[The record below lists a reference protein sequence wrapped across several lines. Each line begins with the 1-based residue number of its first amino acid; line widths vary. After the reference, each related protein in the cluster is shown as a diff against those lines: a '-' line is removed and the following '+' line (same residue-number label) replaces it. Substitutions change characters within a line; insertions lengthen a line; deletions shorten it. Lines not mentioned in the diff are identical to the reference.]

1 MPVTGRRYSLPG
13 RVFRS
18 MCVCWAWL
26 SAACVG
32 QWAMVAEAAAKAP
45 ADRPNFVFILGEGHG
60 WASTSIPMDDTAP
73 RDSRSA
79 VCRTPNLERLAA
91 AGMRFANFYA
101 PSPRCTPSRATL
113 LTGISPARLHM
124 TFVGEGRG
132 DTGGADG
139 EQKSI
144 PPRCLVELPTSATT
158 IAEVLKNAGYATAHF
173 GKWHVGRVSP
183 AQHGFDESD
192 GATHNGGPD
201 NVENPHPKELYG
213 MTERGVD
220 FITRQ
225 VRAGKP
231 FYLQLS
237 HYAARKGGAA
247 SPQAIAMA
255 SDLGQGLKERELS
268 ELAADI
274 DLDLALGILLKR
286 LDDLGI
292 FENTFVIFTTDHGS
306 PGRNPP
312 FAGGKGTVSEGGLR
326 VPLIIC
332 GPNIQPGLC
341 SHVRCVGADL
351 FPTIAELAHANK
363 SVPADLEGG
372 SLVPVMQNRGTRV
385 VARSRDEYVV
395 HFPHYDKDPLGPAS
409 ALLLGDFKIVRTFED
424 GKVRLFNIAVDPGE
438 RRDLTSE
445 LPDKAKEL
453 ERRLSDYLAS
463 VRAQMPV
470 PNPQYDPSTPG
481 PAPTE
486 RGNKKR
492 RGSR

>member
-1 MPVTGRRYSLPG
+1 MPITGRRYSLQG
-13 RVFRS
+13 RVFTS
-18 MCVCWAWL
+18 MCVCWAGL

-32 QWAMVAEAAAKAP
+32 RWALAAEAAAKTS
-45 ADRPNFVFILGEGHG
+45 ADRPNFVVILGEGHG
-60 WASTSIPMDDTAP
+60 WASTSVPMDDTAP

-91 AGMRFANFYA
+91 TGMRFANFYA

-139 EQKSI
+139 NHKLI
-144 PPRCLVELPTSATT
+144 PPQCLLELPTSATT
-158 IAEVLKNAGYATAHF
+158 IAEVLKRAGYATAHF
-173 GKWHVGRVSP
+173 GKWHLGRVSP

-192 GATHNGGPD
+192 GATQNGGPD

-220 FITRQ
+220 FIIRQ
-225 VRAGKP
+225 VRAGQS
-231 FYLQLS
+231 FYLQFS

-247 SPQAIAMA
+247 SPQAMAMA
-255 SDLGQGLKERELS
+255 KDLGQGLKERELS

-286 LDDLGI
+286 LDGLGI
-292 FENTFVIFTTDHGS
+292 FENTFVIYTTDHGS
-306 PGRNPP
+306 PGRNLP

-332 GPNIQPGLC
+332 GPRIQHAMC
-341 SHVRCVGADL
+341 SHERCVGADL
-351 FPTIAELAHANK
+351 FPTIAELAGVSK
-363 SVPADLEGG
+363 SVPAGLEGG
-372 SLVPVMQNRGTRV
+372 SLVPLLQNRGTGV
-385 VARSRDEYVV
+385 VTRSRDEYVV

-424 GKVRLFNIAVDPGE
+424 GTVRLFNIAADPGE

-445 LPDKAKEL
+445 LPGKTQEL
-453 ERRLSDYLAS
+453 DRRLSDYLAS

-470 PNPQYDPSTPG
+470 PNTQYDPSTPD

-486 RGNKKR
+486 RGNKR
-492 RGSR
+492 RKGLR